1 LIAAFICVASVVA
14 FMQFFVSYTRTT
26 LTSTGAVEL
35 SARVR
40 EVAGIVGDNIA
51 GSDFAR
57 LLQLVHLCPER
68 RDDQVEIRAVGAYY
82 FLLRSLDSYARP
94 LVPRISTWLER
105 ERRSCSYFA
114 AVALD
119 RRIEHN
125 LSLYGREMA
134 ENL

>member
-1 LIAAFICVASVVA
+1 
-14 FMQFFVSYTRTT
+14 MQFFVSYTRTI
-26 LTSTGAVEL
+26 LTSTGAIGL

-40 EVAGIVGDNIA
+40 EVMGISEDNITA
-51 GSDFAR
+51 GDFAR
-57 LLQLVHLCPER
+57 LLQLVRLCPER
-68 RDDQVEIRAVGAYY
+68 RDDQAEIRAVGIYY
-82 FLLRSLDSYARP
+82 FLLHFLDAHVRP
-94 LVPRISTWLER
+94 LVPRISKWLER
-105 ERRSCSYFA
+105 ERRSCSYYA